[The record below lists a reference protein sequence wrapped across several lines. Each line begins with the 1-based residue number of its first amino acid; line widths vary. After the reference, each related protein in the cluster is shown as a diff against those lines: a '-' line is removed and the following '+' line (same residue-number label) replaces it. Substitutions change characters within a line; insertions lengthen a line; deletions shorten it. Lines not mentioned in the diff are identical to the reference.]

1 MRAPWVIAGTVAG
14 LAGLLA
20 FQSTPVKV
28 TLAALPTTQ
37 PTLSRGTTT
46 TQPSSATRTAVG
58 ANTNYFFGSMT
69 VAVTVKGARLVQVRV
84 SSLNDGGNS
93 RSQSIDQGSIPFL
106 EQEAIAAQSANIQ
119 SVSGASYTSAGFAQS
134 LQSALGKLGL

>member
-1 MRAPWVIAGTVAG
+1 MRAPWVVAGTVVG

-37 PTLSRGTTT
+37 PTLSRGPTA
-46 TQPSSATRTAVG
+46 QPSTATRTAVG
-58 ANTNYFFGSMT
+58 ANTNYFFGTMA
-69 VAVTVKGARLVQVRV
+69 VAVTVKGTRLVQVRV
-84 SSLNDGGNS
+84 RSLSDGGNS
-93 RSQSIDQGSIPFL
+93 RSQSIDQGSIPIL

>member
-28 TLAALPTTQ
+28 TLGALPTTQ
-37 PTLSRGTTT
+37 PTLSRAATTT
-46 TQPSSATRTAVG
+46 HPSTAARTAVG
-58 ANTNYFFGSMT
+58 ANTNYFFGSMA

-84 SSLNDGGNS
+84 SSLNDGGNP
-93 RSQSIDQGSIPFL
+93 RSQSIDQGSIPIL
-106 EQEAIAAQSANIQ
+106 EQEALAAQSANIQ